1 MMRARL
7 TSEQVAAIAVSIV
20 CIVTVAAVLTLT
32 WDDSPDGTR
41 SLSVETSGHGT
52 VSYEDSY
59 PFGTVADVWITPDDG
74 YVIYGITVDGEPVG
88 LTNNLNVFMD
98 RDRDIFI
105 DFREASSD
113 DVEVEVDV
121 SITEVMGIIVTGGIG
136 DVSKTYE
143 WGTLTPGGTISVVPG
158 TSVTFTLTLAD
169 GYRFVDMRINGNEVP
184 PSETF
189 VVGDITA
196 DMSIELWLMK
206 TDVDPGMYVIHAEHN
221 GHGSVTPSDC
231 EVAAGGSVTLTV
243 SPNDG
248 YMVSSVLVNYSEV
261 ELSDGKLVLS
271 DIDGN
276 KVVSVTF
283 EEIEY
288 TETVTVSVGDNG
300 TVSPSGSVV
309 VERGEDLELTIT
321 PDDGYRIASVILD
334 GTDVTSEVKDSV
346 FILSNVVSGHSVS
359 VVFERIVYTVEI
371 SYGVGGSVSPSGDVP
386 VAYGDDL
393 SITISPDAGYALFS
407 VTLDG
412 DEVTSEVK
420 DSVYV
425 LSDVTSN
432 HAVRVYFEKFVYTV
446 SISSGMNGTVSPS
459 GDVPVAYG
467 DDLTISIVPDE
478 GYRIS
483 KVTMDG
489 EDVTSSVTGQELV
502 LREVKSNHDV
512 TVAFEKITYTVAV
525 SSGGHGSVDP
535 DGDVLVE
542 CGDSLTV
549 KIAPDT
555 GYVLKSVILDGIDV
569 TSSVSGL
576 VFVLND
582 VVSDHSVRVE
592 FEVITYTVTV
602 TAGENGSADP
612 TTSVVEYGK
621 SLKIVFIPEPGY
633 RTSYLTINGG
643 DRIVPD
649 DRTNY
654 VIDDIIEDKA
664 VEVFFERDDSAYA
677 SVSVA
682 IVGHGTVNGNSDSFK
697 DEVLKESSYT
707 ITSVP
712 SEGYRLSKVLVDN
725 VEVPTS
731 EGVYFLNDIARDT
744 AVEVVFEILMF
755 TVTVDVGEHG
765 SCDQQTQAVE
775 YGSDLTFTF
784 TPDSRYAVHSVT
796 VDGVPVEIVDGT
808 YVLRDIRADH
818 VVAVTFW
825 KAEFDIEISAGKNGS
840 ASPSGVQSVDRG
852 GSLTVSFVPDDK
864 YAVCSVKVDGEE
876 VEITGNAY
884 TFSSVSADHILVV
897 TFRQVEFDIG
907 ISAGEN
913 GSASPS
919 GIQRVQENES
929 LTVVF
934 TPSEG
939 YTYDFVL
946 VDGEE
951 GTLTNGTYV
960 FSNVLADHEIS
971 VTFKRIVITVS
982 IDPTEGGSVEAS
994 SEAPYYYG
1002 DPLTL
1007 TFTPDVW
1014 YGLKSVTVNGVD
1026 VTAQLTDSKYVFSAL
1041 TEDQTVS
1048 AVFEKYTVVDRIEVE
1063 GPSKTVYAS
1072 SENTLDTSG
1081 LTVTAYYTDGSSRVV
1096 TDYEL
1101 SPTDLTGKSGVVTV
1115 TVRYSESYSN
1125 TDKTVEASFSVKK
1138 ASGEFT
1144 AYVTEYNGAAV
1155 NERLSQYVFDLKGL
1169 EPGGDAITFK
1179 VKVSDET
1186 GLSGVDF
1193 NACVW
1198 VQNLQD
1204 SSKNCALSKNII
1216 LTAESGGNRLFS
1228 GDLYGIADGSGQQTD
1243 VGSVPASGMEITF
1256 TLRMSSSA
1264 GSDTMNQSLS
1274 FNLGVYAYD
1283 VEGQ

>member
-346 FILSNVVSGHSVS
+346 FILSNVVSGHSV
-359 VVFERIVYTVEI
+359 
-371 SYGVGGSVSPSGDVP
+371 
-386 VAYGDDL
+386 
-393 SITISPDAGYALFS
+393 
-407 VTLDG
+407 
-412 DEVTSEVK
+412 
-420 DSVYV
+420 
-425 LSDVTSN
+425 
-432 HAVRVYFEKFVYTV
+432 
-446 SISSGMNGTVSPS
+446 
-459 GDVPVAYG
+459 
-467 DDLTISIVPDE
+467 
-478 GYRIS
+478 
-483 KVTMDG
+483 
-489 EDVTSSVTGQELV
+489 
-502 LREVKSNHDV
+502 
-512 TVAFEKITYTVAV
+512 
-525 SSGGHGSVDP
+525 
-535 DGDVLVE
+535 
-542 CGDSLTV
+542 
-549 KIAPDT
+549 
-555 GYVLKSVILDGIDV
+555 
-569 TSSVSGL
+569 
-576 VFVLND
+576 
-582 VVSDHSVRVE
+582 RVE

-682 IVGHGTVNGNSDSFK
+682 IVGHGTVNDNSDSFK
-697 DEVLKESSYT
+697 DEVLKGNSYT

-731 EGVYFLNDIARDT
+731 GGVYVLNNIARDT

-755 TVTVDVGEHG
+755 TVTVNVGEHG

-825 KAEFDIEISAGKNGS
+825 KVEFDIE
-840 ASPSGVQSVDRG
+840 
-852 GSLTVSFVPDDK
+852 
-864 YAVCSVKVDGEE
+864 
-876 VEITGNAY
+876 
-884 TFSSVSADHILVV
+884 
-897 TFRQVEFDIG
+897 

-1216 LTAESGGNRLFS
+1216 LTAESGGTRLFS
-1228 GDLYGIADGSGQQTD
+1228 GDLYGIADGSGLQTD
-1243 VGSVPASGMEITF
+1243 VGSVPAGGMEITF

>member
-288 TETVTVSVGDNG
+288 TEAVTVSVGDNG

-359 VVFERIVYTVEI
+359 VSFERIVYAVEI

-432 HAVRVYFEKFVYTV
+432 HTVRVHFEKFVYTV

-459 GDVPVAYG
+459 GDTPVAYG

-542 CGDSLTV
+542 YGDSLTV

-682 IVGHGTVNGNSDSFK
+682 IVGHGTVNDNSDSFK
-697 DEVLKESSYT
+697 DEVLKGNSYT

-731 EGVYFLNDIARDT
+731 GGVYVLKDIARDT

-755 TVTVDVGEHG
+755 TVTVNVGEHG

-825 KAEFDIEISAGKNGS
+825 KVEFDIEISAG
-840 ASPSGVQSVDRG
+840 
-852 GSLTVSFVPDDK
+852 
-864 YAVCSVKVDGEE
+864 
-876 VEITGNAY
+876 
-884 TFSSVSADHILVV
+884 
-897 TFRQVEFDIG
+897 
-907 ISAGEN
+907 EN
-913 GSASPS
+913 GSANPS

-1041 TEDQTVS
+1041 TEDQAVS

-1063 GPSKTVYAS
+1063 GPSKIVYAS

-1101 SPTDLTGKSGVVTV
+1101 SPTDLTGKSGIVTV

-1228 GDLYGIADGSGQQTD
+1228 GDLYGIADGSGLQTD
-1243 VGSVPASGMEITF
+1243 VGSVPAGGMEITF

>member
-309 VERGEDLELTIT
+309 VERGEDLELTII

-359 VVFERIVYTVEI
+359 VSFERIVYAVEI

-432 HAVRVYFEKFVYTV
+432 HTVRVYFEKFVYTV

-525 SSGGHGSVDP
+525 SSGGYGSVDP

-542 CGDSLTV
+542 YGDSLTV

-682 IVGHGTVNGNSDSFK
+682 IVGHGTVNDNSDSFK
-697 DEVLKESSYT
+697 DEVLKGNSYT

-731 EGVYFLNDIARDT
+731 GGVYVLNNIARDT

-755 TVTVDVGEHG
+755 TVTVNVGEHG

-825 KAEFDIEISAGKNGS
+825 KVEFDIE
-840 ASPSGVQSVDRG
+840 
-852 GSLTVSFVPDDK
+852 
-864 YAVCSVKVDGEE
+864 
-876 VEITGNAY
+876 
-884 TFSSVSADHILVV
+884 
-897 TFRQVEFDIG
+897 

-939 YTYDFVL
+939 YTYDSVL

-1041 TEDQTVS
+1041 TEDQAVS

-1063 GPSKTVYAS
+1063 GPSKIVYAS

-1228 GDLYGIADGSGQQTD
+1228 EDLYGIADGSGLQTD
-1243 VGSVPASGMEITF
+1243 VGSVPAGGMEITF

>member
-7 TSEQVAAIAVSIV
+7 TSEQVAAIAVSII

-41 SLSVETSGHGT
+41 SLNVETSGHGT

-59 PFGTVADVWITPDDG
+59 PFGTVADVWITPDGG

-143 WGTLTPGGTISVVPG
+143 WGTLTPGGTISAVPG
-158 TSVTFTLTLAD
+158 TSITFTLTLAD

-196 DMSIELWLMK
+196 DMNIELWLMK
-206 TDVDPGMYVIHAEHN
+206 TDMDSEMYVIHAEHN

-346 FILSNVVSGHSVS
+346 FILSNVVSGHSV
-359 VVFERIVYTVEI
+359 
-371 SYGVGGSVSPSGDVP
+371 
-386 VAYGDDL
+386 
-393 SITISPDAGYALFS
+393 
-407 VTLDG
+407 
-412 DEVTSEVK
+412 
-420 DSVYV
+420 
-425 LSDVTSN
+425 
-432 HAVRVYFEKFVYTV
+432 
-446 SISSGMNGTVSPS
+446 
-459 GDVPVAYG
+459 
-467 DDLTISIVPDE
+467 
-478 GYRIS
+478 
-483 KVTMDG
+483 
-489 EDVTSSVTGQELV
+489 
-502 LREVKSNHDV
+502 
-512 TVAFEKITYTVAV
+512 
-525 SSGGHGSVDP
+525 
-535 DGDVLVE
+535 
-542 CGDSLTV
+542 
-549 KIAPDT
+549 
-555 GYVLKSVILDGIDV
+555 
-569 TSSVSGL
+569 
-576 VFVLND
+576 
-582 VVSDHSVRVE
+582 RVE

-682 IVGHGTVNGNSDSFK
+682 IVGHGTVNDNSDSFK
-697 DEVLKESSYT
+697 DEVLKGNSYT

-731 EGVYFLNDIARDT
+731 GGVYVLNNIARDT

-755 TVTVDVGEHG
+755 TVTVNVGEHG

-825 KAEFDIEISAGKNGS
+825 KAEFDIEISAG
-840 ASPSGVQSVDRG
+840 
-852 GSLTVSFVPDDK
+852 
-864 YAVCSVKVDGEE
+864 
-876 VEITGNAY
+876 
-884 TFSSVSADHILVV
+884 
-897 TFRQVEFDIG
+897 
-907 ISAGEN
+907 EN

-939 YTYDFVL
+939 YTYDSVL

-982 IDPTEGGSVEAS
+982 IDPIEGGSVEAS

-1041 TEDQTVS
+1041 TEDQAVS

-1101 SPTDLTGKSGVVTV
+1101 SPTDLTGKSGIVTV

-1216 LTAESGGNRLFS
+1216 LTAESGGTRLFS
-1228 GDLYGIADGSGQQTD
+1228 GDLYGIADGSGLQTD
-1243 VGSVPASGMEITF
+1243 VGSVPAGGMEITF

>member
-346 FILSNVVSGHSVS
+346 FILSNVVSGHSV
-359 VVFERIVYTVEI
+359 
-371 SYGVGGSVSPSGDVP
+371 
-386 VAYGDDL
+386 
-393 SITISPDAGYALFS
+393 
-407 VTLDG
+407 
-412 DEVTSEVK
+412 
-420 DSVYV
+420 
-425 LSDVTSN
+425 
-432 HAVRVYFEKFVYTV
+432 
-446 SISSGMNGTVSPS
+446 
-459 GDVPVAYG
+459 
-467 DDLTISIVPDE
+467 
-478 GYRIS
+478 
-483 KVTMDG
+483 
-489 EDVTSSVTGQELV
+489 
-502 LREVKSNHDV
+502 
-512 TVAFEKITYTVAV
+512 
-525 SSGGHGSVDP
+525 
-535 DGDVLVE
+535 
-542 CGDSLTV
+542 
-549 KIAPDT
+549 
-555 GYVLKSVILDGIDV
+555 
-569 TSSVSGL
+569 
-576 VFVLND
+576 
-582 VVSDHSVRVE
+582 RVE

-682 IVGHGTVNGNSDSFK
+682 IVGHGTVNDNSDSFK
-697 DEVLKESSYT
+697 DEVLKGNSYT

-731 EGVYFLNDIARDT
+731 GGVYVLNNIARDT

-755 TVTVDVGEHG
+755 TVTVNVGEHG

-825 KAEFDIEISAGKNGS
+825 KVEFDIE
-840 ASPSGVQSVDRG
+840 
-852 GSLTVSFVPDDK
+852 
-864 YAVCSVKVDGEE
+864 
-876 VEITGNAY
+876 
-884 TFSSVSADHILVV
+884 
-897 TFRQVEFDIG
+897 

-939 YTYDFVL
+939 YTYDSVL

-1041 TEDQTVS
+1041 TEDQAVS

-1101 SPTDLTGKSGVVTV
+1101 SPTDLTGKSGIVTV

-1228 GDLYGIADGSGQQTD
+1228 EDLYGIADGSGLQTD
-1243 VGSVPASGMEITF
+1243 VGSVPAGGMEITF

>member
-189 VVGDITA
+189 VVEDITA
-196 DMSIELWLMK
+196 DMNIELWLMK

-300 TVSPSGSVV
+300 TVSPSG
-309 VERGEDLELTIT
+309 
-321 PDDGYRIASVILD
+321 
-334 GTDVTSEVKDSV
+334 
-346 FILSNVVSGHSVS
+346 
-359 VVFERIVYTVEI
+359 
-371 SYGVGGSVSPSGDVP
+371 
-386 VAYGDDL
+386 
-393 SITISPDAGYALFS
+393 
-407 VTLDG
+407 
-412 DEVTSEVK
+412 
-420 DSVYV
+420 
-425 LSDVTSN
+425 
-432 HAVRVYFEKFVYTV
+432 
-446 SISSGMNGTVSPS
+446 
-459 GDVPVAYG
+459 DVPVAYG

-483 KVTMDG
+483 KVTLDG

-542 CGDSLTV
+542 YGDSLTV

-592 FEVITYTVTV
+592 FEAITYTVTV
-602 TAGENGSADP
+602 TAGENGSANP

-697 DEVLKESSYT
+697 DEVLKGSPYT

-731 EGVYFLNDIARDT
+731 GGVYVLNNIARDT

-825 KAEFDIEISAGKNGS
+825 KAEFDIEIFAGENGS

-852 GSLTVSFVPDDK
+852 GSLTVSFAPDDK
-864 YAVCSVKVDGEE
+864 YAVYSVKVDGEE

-939 YTYDFVL
+939 YTYDSVL

-971 VTFKRIVITVS
+971 VTFKRIVITIS

-1101 SPTDLTGKSGVVTV
+1101 SPTDLTGKSGIVTV

-1228 GDLYGIADGSGQQTD
+1228 EDLYGIADGSGLQTD
-1243 VGSVPASGMEITF
+1243 VGSVPAGGMEITF

>member
-32 WDDSPDGTR
+32 WDDSPDGTS

-300 TVSPSGSVV
+300 TVSPSG
-309 VERGEDLELTIT
+309 
-321 PDDGYRIASVILD
+321 
-334 GTDVTSEVKDSV
+334 
-346 FILSNVVSGHSVS
+346 
-359 VVFERIVYTVEI
+359 
-371 SYGVGGSVSPSGDVP
+371 
-386 VAYGDDL
+386 
-393 SITISPDAGYALFS
+393 
-407 VTLDG
+407 
-412 DEVTSEVK
+412 
-420 DSVYV
+420 
-425 LSDVTSN
+425 
-432 HAVRVYFEKFVYTV
+432 
-446 SISSGMNGTVSPS
+446 
-459 GDVPVAYG
+459 DVPVAYG

-542 CGDSLTV
+542 YGDSLTV

-731 EGVYFLNDIARDT
+731 GGVYVLNNIARDT

-755 TVTVDVGEHG
+755 TVTVNVGEHG
-765 SCDQQTQAVE
+765 SCDQQTQVVE

-852 GSLTVSFVPDDK
+852 GSLTVSFAPDDK
-864 YAVCSVKVDGEE
+864 YAVYSVKVDGEE

-1041 TEDQTVS
+1041 TEDQAVS

-1101 SPTDLTGKSGVVTV
+1101 SPTDLTGKSGIVTV

-1228 GDLYGIADGSGQQTD
+1228 EDLYGIADGSGLQTD
-1243 VGSVPASGMEITF
+1243 VGSVPAGGMEIIF

>member
-359 VVFERIVYTVEI
+359 VSFERIVYAVEI
-371 SYGVGGSVSPSGDVP
+371 SYGVGGS
-386 VAYGDDL
+386 
-393 SITISPDAGYALFS
+393 
-407 VTLDG
+407 
-412 DEVTSEVK
+412 
-420 DSVYV
+420 
-425 LSDVTSN
+425 
-432 HAVRVYFEKFVYTV
+432 
-446 SISSGMNGTVSPS
+446 VSPS

-542 CGDSLTV
+542 YGDSLTV

-731 EGVYFLNDIARDT
+731 EGVYVLKDIARDT

-755 TVTVDVGEHG
+755 TVTVNVGEHG
-765 SCDQQTQAVE
+765 SCDQQTQVVE

-825 KAEFDIEISAGKNGS
+825 KVEFDIEVSAGENGS

-852 GSLTVSFVPDDK
+852 GSLTVSFAPDDK
-864 YAVCSVKVDGEE
+864 YAVYSVKVDGEE

-1101 SPTDLTGKSGVVTV
+1101 SPTDLTGKSGIVTV

>member
-158 TSVTFTLTLAD
+158 TSVTCTLTLAD

-346 FILSNVVSGHSVS
+346 FILSNVVSGHSV
-359 VVFERIVYTVEI
+359 
-371 SYGVGGSVSPSGDVP
+371 
-386 VAYGDDL
+386 
-393 SITISPDAGYALFS
+393 
-407 VTLDG
+407 
-412 DEVTSEVK
+412 
-420 DSVYV
+420 
-425 LSDVTSN
+425 
-432 HAVRVYFEKFVYTV
+432 
-446 SISSGMNGTVSPS
+446 
-459 GDVPVAYG
+459 
-467 DDLTISIVPDE
+467 
-478 GYRIS
+478 
-483 KVTMDG
+483 
-489 EDVTSSVTGQELV
+489 
-502 LREVKSNHDV
+502 
-512 TVAFEKITYTVAV
+512 
-525 SSGGHGSVDP
+525 
-535 DGDVLVE
+535 
-542 CGDSLTV
+542 
-549 KIAPDT
+549 
-555 GYVLKSVILDGIDV
+555 
-569 TSSVSGL
+569 
-576 VFVLND
+576 
-582 VVSDHSVRVE
+582 RVE

-682 IVGHGTVNGNSDSFK
+682 IVGHGTVNDNSDSFK
-697 DEVLKESSYT
+697 DEVLKGNSYT

-731 EGVYFLNDIARDT
+731 GGVYILNNIARDT

-755 TVTVDVGEHG
+755 TVTVNVGEHG

-825 KAEFDIEISAGKNGS
+825 KVEFDIE
-840 ASPSGVQSVDRG
+840 
-852 GSLTVSFVPDDK
+852 
-864 YAVCSVKVDGEE
+864 
-876 VEITGNAY
+876 
-884 TFSSVSADHILVV
+884 
-897 TFRQVEFDIG
+897 

-1101 SPTDLTGKSGVVTV
+1101 SPTDLTGKSGIVTV

-1216 LTAESGGNRLFS
+1216 LTAESGGTRLFS
-1228 GDLYGIADGSGQQTD
+1228 GDLYGIADGSGLQTD
-1243 VGSVPASGMEITF
+1243 VGSVPAGGMEITF

>member
-346 FILSNVVSGHSVS
+346 FILSNVVSGHSV
-359 VVFERIVYTVEI
+359 
-371 SYGVGGSVSPSGDVP
+371 
-386 VAYGDDL
+386 
-393 SITISPDAGYALFS
+393 
-407 VTLDG
+407 
-412 DEVTSEVK
+412 
-420 DSVYV
+420 
-425 LSDVTSN
+425 
-432 HAVRVYFEKFVYTV
+432 
-446 SISSGMNGTVSPS
+446 
-459 GDVPVAYG
+459 
-467 DDLTISIVPDE
+467 
-478 GYRIS
+478 
-483 KVTMDG
+483 
-489 EDVTSSVTGQELV
+489 
-502 LREVKSNHDV
+502 
-512 TVAFEKITYTVAV
+512 
-525 SSGGHGSVDP
+525 
-535 DGDVLVE
+535 
-542 CGDSLTV
+542 
-549 KIAPDT
+549 
-555 GYVLKSVILDGIDV
+555 
-569 TSSVSGL
+569 
-576 VFVLND
+576 
-582 VVSDHSVRVE
+582 RVE

-682 IVGHGTVNGNSDSFK
+682 IVGHGTVNDNSDSFK
-697 DEVLKESSYT
+697 DEVLKGNSYT

-731 EGVYFLNDIARDT
+731 GGVYVLNDIARDT

-755 TVTVDVGEHG
+755 TVTVNVGEHG

-825 KAEFDIEISAGKNGS
+825 KVEFDIE
-840 ASPSGVQSVDRG
+840 
-852 GSLTVSFVPDDK
+852 
-864 YAVCSVKVDGEE
+864 
-876 VEITGNAY
+876 
-884 TFSSVSADHILVV
+884 
-897 TFRQVEFDIG
+897 

-1026 VTAQLTDSKYVFSAL
+1026 VTAQLTDPKYVFSVL

-1216 LTAESGGNRLFS
+1216 LTAESGGTRLFS
-1228 GDLYGIADGSGQQTD
+1228 EDLYGIADGSGLQTD
-1243 VGSVPASGMEITF
+1243 VGSVPAGGMEITF

>member
-158 TSVTFTLTLAD
+158 TSVTCTLTLAD

-346 FILSNVVSGHSVS
+346 FILSNVVSGHSV
-359 VVFERIVYTVEI
+359 
-371 SYGVGGSVSPSGDVP
+371 
-386 VAYGDDL
+386 
-393 SITISPDAGYALFS
+393 
-407 VTLDG
+407 
-412 DEVTSEVK
+412 
-420 DSVYV
+420 
-425 LSDVTSN
+425 
-432 HAVRVYFEKFVYTV
+432 
-446 SISSGMNGTVSPS
+446 
-459 GDVPVAYG
+459 
-467 DDLTISIVPDE
+467 
-478 GYRIS
+478 
-483 KVTMDG
+483 
-489 EDVTSSVTGQELV
+489 
-502 LREVKSNHDV
+502 
-512 TVAFEKITYTVAV
+512 
-525 SSGGHGSVDP
+525 
-535 DGDVLVE
+535 
-542 CGDSLTV
+542 
-549 KIAPDT
+549 
-555 GYVLKSVILDGIDV
+555 
-569 TSSVSGL
+569 
-576 VFVLND
+576 
-582 VVSDHSVRVE
+582 RVE

-682 IVGHGTVNGNSDSFK
+682 IVGHGTVNDNSDSFK
-697 DEVLKESSYT
+697 DEVLKGNSYT

-731 EGVYFLNDIARDT
+731 GGVYVLNNIARDT

-755 TVTVDVGEHG
+755 TVTVNVGEHG

-825 KAEFDIEISAGKNGS
+825 KVEFDIE
-840 ASPSGVQSVDRG
+840 
-852 GSLTVSFVPDDK
+852 
-864 YAVCSVKVDGEE
+864 
-876 VEITGNAY
+876 
-884 TFSSVSADHILVV
+884 
-897 TFRQVEFDIG
+897 

-1101 SPTDLTGKSGVVTV
+1101 SPTDLTGKSGIVTV

-1228 GDLYGIADGSGQQTD
+1228 GDLYGIADGSGLQTD
-1243 VGSVPASGMEITF
+1243 VGSVPAGGMEITF

>member
-300 TVSPSGSVV
+300 TVSPSG
-309 VERGEDLELTIT
+309 DT
-321 PDDGYRIASVILD
+321 
-334 GTDVTSEVKDSV
+334 
-346 FILSNVVSGHSVS
+346 
-359 VVFERIVYTVEI
+359 
-371 SYGVGGSVSPSGDVP
+371 
-386 VAYGDDL
+386 
-393 SITISPDAGYALFS
+393 
-407 VTLDG
+407 
-412 DEVTSEVK
+412 
-420 DSVYV
+420 
-425 LSDVTSN
+425 
-432 HAVRVYFEKFVYTV
+432 
-446 SISSGMNGTVSPS
+446 
-459 GDVPVAYG
+459 PVAYG

-542 CGDSLTV
+542 YGDSLTV

-602 TAGENGSADP
+602 IAGENGSANP

-664 VEVFFERDDSAYA
+664 VEVFFERDDSSYA

-697 DEVLKESSYT
+697 DEVLKGSPYT

-731 EGVYFLNDIARDT
+731 EGVYVLNDIARDT

-825 KAEFDIEISAGKNGS
+825 KVEFDIE
-840 ASPSGVQSVDRG
+840 
-852 GSLTVSFVPDDK
+852 
-864 YAVCSVKVDGEE
+864 
-876 VEITGNAY
+876 
-884 TFSSVSADHILVV
+884 
-897 TFRQVEFDIG
+897 

-982 IDPTEGGSVEAS
+982 IDPTEGGSVETS

-1125 TDKTVEASFSVKK
+1125 TDKTVEASFFVKK

-1216 LTAESGGNRLFS
+1216 LTAESGGTRLFS
-1228 GDLYGIADGSGQQTD
+1228 EDLYGIADGSGLQTD
-1243 VGSVPASGMEITF
+1243 VGSVPAGGMEITF

>member
-346 FILSNVVSGHSVS
+346 FILSNVVSGHSV
-359 VVFERIVYTVEI
+359 
-371 SYGVGGSVSPSGDVP
+371 
-386 VAYGDDL
+386 
-393 SITISPDAGYALFS
+393 
-407 VTLDG
+407 
-412 DEVTSEVK
+412 
-420 DSVYV
+420 
-425 LSDVTSN
+425 
-432 HAVRVYFEKFVYTV
+432 
-446 SISSGMNGTVSPS
+446 
-459 GDVPVAYG
+459 
-467 DDLTISIVPDE
+467 
-478 GYRIS
+478 
-483 KVTMDG
+483 
-489 EDVTSSVTGQELV
+489 
-502 LREVKSNHDV
+502 
-512 TVAFEKITYTVAV
+512 
-525 SSGGHGSVDP
+525 
-535 DGDVLVE
+535 
-542 CGDSLTV
+542 
-549 KIAPDT
+549 
-555 GYVLKSVILDGIDV
+555 
-569 TSSVSGL
+569 
-576 VFVLND
+576 
-582 VVSDHSVRVE
+582 RVE

-682 IVGHGTVNGNSDSFK
+682 IVGHGTVNDNSDSFK
-697 DEVLKESSYT
+697 DEVLKGNSYT

-731 EGVYFLNDIARDT
+731 GGVYVLNNIARDT

-755 TVTVDVGEHG
+755 TVTVNVGEHG
-765 SCDQQTQAVE
+765 SCDQQTQVVE

-825 KAEFDIEISAGKNGS
+825 KVEFDIE
-840 ASPSGVQSVDRG
+840 
-852 GSLTVSFVPDDK
+852 
-864 YAVCSVKVDGEE
+864 
-876 VEITGNAY
+876 
-884 TFSSVSADHILVV
+884 
-897 TFRQVEFDIG
+897 

-1204 SSKNCALSKNII
+1204 SSKTCALSKNII
-1216 LTAESGGNRLFS
+1216 LTAESGGTRLFS
-1228 GDLYGIADGSGQQTD
+1228 GDLYGIADGSGLQTD
-1243 VGSVPASGMEITF
+1243 VGSVPAGGMEITF

>member
-300 TVSPSGSVV
+300 TVSPSG
-309 VERGEDLELTIT
+309 
-321 PDDGYRIASVILD
+321 
-334 GTDVTSEVKDSV
+334 
-346 FILSNVVSGHSVS
+346 
-359 VVFERIVYTVEI
+359 
-371 SYGVGGSVSPSGDVP
+371 
-386 VAYGDDL
+386 
-393 SITISPDAGYALFS
+393 
-407 VTLDG
+407 
-412 DEVTSEVK
+412 
-420 DSVYV
+420 
-425 LSDVTSN
+425 
-432 HAVRVYFEKFVYTV
+432 
-446 SISSGMNGTVSPS
+446 
-459 GDVPVAYG
+459 DVPVAYG

-502 LREVKSNHDV
+502 LREVKSNHDI

-535 DGDVLVE
+535 DGDVLME
-542 CGDSLTV
+542 YGDSLTV

-731 EGVYFLNDIARDT
+731 EGVYVLKNIARDT

-755 TVTVDVGEHG
+755 TVTVDVGKHG

-825 KAEFDIEISAGKNGS
+825 KVEFDIE
-840 ASPSGVQSVDRG
+840 
-852 GSLTVSFVPDDK
+852 
-864 YAVCSVKVDGEE
+864 
-876 VEITGNAY
+876 
-884 TFSSVSADHILVV
+884 
-897 TFRQVEFDIG
+897 

-939 YTYDFVL
+939 YTYDSVL

-1041 TEDQTVS
+1041 TEDQAVS

-1063 GPSKTVYAS
+1063 GPSKIVYAS

-1101 SPTDLTGKSGVVTV
+1101 SPTDLTGKSGIVTV

-1228 GDLYGIADGSGQQTD
+1228 GDLYGIADGSGLQTD
-1243 VGSVPASGMEITF
+1243 VGSVPAGGMEITF

>member
-59 PFGTVADVWITPDDG
+59 PFGTGADVWITPDDG

-189 VVGDITA
+189 VVRDITA

-300 TVSPSGSVV
+300 TVSPSG
-309 VERGEDLELTIT
+309 
-321 PDDGYRIASVILD
+321 
-334 GTDVTSEVKDSV
+334 
-346 FILSNVVSGHSVS
+346 
-359 VVFERIVYTVEI
+359 
-371 SYGVGGSVSPSGDVP
+371 
-386 VAYGDDL
+386 
-393 SITISPDAGYALFS
+393 
-407 VTLDG
+407 
-412 DEVTSEVK
+412 
-420 DSVYV
+420 
-425 LSDVTSN
+425 
-432 HAVRVYFEKFVYTV
+432 
-446 SISSGMNGTVSPS
+446 
-459 GDVPVAYG
+459 DVPVAYG

-512 TVAFEKITYTVAV
+512 TVAFEKITCTVAV

-542 CGDSLTV
+542 YGDSLTV

-654 VIDDIIEDKA
+654 VIDDIIEDKV

-697 DEVLKESSYT
+697 DEVRKGNSYT

-731 EGVYFLNDIARDT
+731 GGVYVLNNIARDT

-755 TVTVDVGEHG
+755 TVTVNVGEHG

-825 KAEFDIEISAGKNGS
+825 KVEFDIE
-840 ASPSGVQSVDRG
+840 
-852 GSLTVSFVPDDK
+852 
-864 YAVCSVKVDGEE
+864 
-876 VEITGNAY
+876 
-884 TFSSVSADHILVV
+884 
-897 TFRQVEFDIG
+897 

-1041 TEDQTVS
+1041 TEDQAVS

-1101 SPTDLTGKSGVVTV
+1101 SPTDLTGKSGIVTV

-1216 LTAESGGNRLFS
+1216 LTAESGGTRLFS
-1228 GDLYGIADGSGQQTD
+1228 GDLYGIADGSGLQTD
-1243 VGSVPASGMEITF
+1243 VGSVPAGGMEITF

>member
-158 TSVTFTLTLAD
+158 TSITFTLTLAD

-321 PDDGYRIASVILD
+321 PDDGYCIASVILD

-346 FILSNVVSGHSVS
+346 FILSNVVSG
-359 VVFERIVYTVEI
+359 
-371 SYGVGGSVSPSGDVP
+371 
-386 VAYGDDL
+386 
-393 SITISPDAGYALFS
+393 
-407 VTLDG
+407 
-412 DEVTSEVK
+412 
-420 DSVYV
+420 
-425 LSDVTSN
+425 
-432 HAVRVYFEKFVYTV
+432 
-446 SISSGMNGTVSPS
+446 
-459 GDVPVAYG
+459 
-467 DDLTISIVPDE
+467 
-478 GYRIS
+478 
-483 KVTMDG
+483 
-489 EDVTSSVTGQELV
+489 
-502 LREVKSNHDV
+502 
-512 TVAFEKITYTVAV
+512 
-525 SSGGHGSVDP
+525 
-535 DGDVLVE
+535 
-542 CGDSLTV
+542 
-549 KIAPDT
+549 
-555 GYVLKSVILDGIDV
+555 
-569 TSSVSGL
+569 
-576 VFVLND
+576 
-582 VVSDHSVRVE
+582 HSVRVE

-682 IVGHGTVNGNSDSFK
+682 IVGHGTVNDNSDSFK
-697 DEVLKESSYT
+697 DEVLKGNSYT

-731 EGVYFLNDIARDT
+731 GGVYVLNNIARDT

-755 TVTVDVGEHG
+755 TVTVNVGEHG

-825 KAEFDIEISAGKNGS
+825 KVEFDIE
-840 ASPSGVQSVDRG
+840 
-852 GSLTVSFVPDDK
+852 
-864 YAVCSVKVDGEE
+864 
-876 VEITGNAY
+876 
-884 TFSSVSADHILVV
+884 
-897 TFRQVEFDIG
+897 

-939 YTYDFVL
+939 YTYDSVL

-1041 TEDQTVS
+1041 TEDQAVS

-1101 SPTDLTGKSGVVTV
+1101 SPTDLTGKSGIVTV

-1216 LTAESGGNRLFS
+1216 LTAESGGTRLFS
-1228 GDLYGIADGSGQQTD
+1228 GDLYGIADGSGLQTD
-1243 VGSVPASGMEITF
+1243 VGSVPAGGMEITF
-1256 TLRMSSSA
+1256 TLRMSLSA

>member
-346 FILSNVVSGHSVS
+346 FILSNVVSGHSV
-359 VVFERIVYTVEI
+359 
-371 SYGVGGSVSPSGDVP
+371 
-386 VAYGDDL
+386 
-393 SITISPDAGYALFS
+393 
-407 VTLDG
+407 
-412 DEVTSEVK
+412 
-420 DSVYV
+420 
-425 LSDVTSN
+425 
-432 HAVRVYFEKFVYTV
+432 
-446 SISSGMNGTVSPS
+446 
-459 GDVPVAYG
+459 
-467 DDLTISIVPDE
+467 
-478 GYRIS
+478 
-483 KVTMDG
+483 
-489 EDVTSSVTGQELV
+489 
-502 LREVKSNHDV
+502 
-512 TVAFEKITYTVAV
+512 
-525 SSGGHGSVDP
+525 
-535 DGDVLVE
+535 
-542 CGDSLTV
+542 
-549 KIAPDT
+549 
-555 GYVLKSVILDGIDV
+555 
-569 TSSVSGL
+569 
-576 VFVLND
+576 
-582 VVSDHSVRVE
+582 RVE

-602 TAGENGSADP
+602 TTGENGSADP

-682 IVGHGTVNGNSDSFK
+682 IVGHGTVNDNSDSFK
-697 DEVLKESSYT
+697 DEVLKGNSYT

-731 EGVYFLNDIARDT
+731 GGVYVLNNIARDT

-755 TVTVDVGEHG
+755 TVTVNVGEHG

-825 KAEFDIEISAGKNGS
+825 KAEFDIEI
-840 ASPSGVQSVDRG
+840 
-852 GSLTVSFVPDDK
+852 F
-864 YAVCSVKVDGEE
+864 
-876 VEITGNAY
+876 
-884 TFSSVSADHILVV
+884 
-897 TFRQVEFDIG
+897 
-907 ISAGEN
+907 AGEN

-939 YTYDFVL
+939 YTYDSVL

-1026 VTAQLTDSKYVFSAL
+1026 VTAQLTDSKYVFSVL

-1048 AVFEKYTVVDRIEVE
+1048 AVFEKYIVVDRIEVE

-1101 SPTDLTGKSGVVTV
+1101 SPTDLTGKSGSVTV

-1228 GDLYGIADGSGQQTD
+1228 EDLYGIADGSGLQTD

>member
-158 TSVTFTLTLAD
+158 TSITFTLTLAD

-189 VVGDITA
+189 VVGDVTA
-196 DMSIELWLMK
+196 DMNIELLLMK

-346 FILSNVVSGHSVS
+346 FILSNVVSGHSV
-359 VVFERIVYTVEI
+359 
-371 SYGVGGSVSPSGDVP
+371 
-386 VAYGDDL
+386 
-393 SITISPDAGYALFS
+393 
-407 VTLDG
+407 
-412 DEVTSEVK
+412 
-420 DSVYV
+420 
-425 LSDVTSN
+425 
-432 HAVRVYFEKFVYTV
+432 
-446 SISSGMNGTVSPS
+446 
-459 GDVPVAYG
+459 
-467 DDLTISIVPDE
+467 
-478 GYRIS
+478 
-483 KVTMDG
+483 
-489 EDVTSSVTGQELV
+489 
-502 LREVKSNHDV
+502 
-512 TVAFEKITYTVAV
+512 
-525 SSGGHGSVDP
+525 
-535 DGDVLVE
+535 
-542 CGDSLTV
+542 
-549 KIAPDT
+549 
-555 GYVLKSVILDGIDV
+555 
-569 TSSVSGL
+569 
-576 VFVLND
+576 
-582 VVSDHSVRVE
+582 RVE

-682 IVGHGTVNGNSDSFK
+682 IVGHGTVNDNSDSFK
-697 DEVLKESSYT
+697 DEVLKGNSYT

-731 EGVYFLNDIARDT
+731 GGVYVLNNIARDT

-755 TVTVDVGEHG
+755 TVTVNVGEHG

-825 KAEFDIEISAGKNGS
+825 KVEFDIE
-840 ASPSGVQSVDRG
+840 
-852 GSLTVSFVPDDK
+852 
-864 YAVCSVKVDGEE
+864 
-876 VEITGNAY
+876 
-884 TFSSVSADHILVV
+884 
-897 TFRQVEFDIG
+897 

-1041 TEDQTVS
+1041 TEDQAVS

-1063 GPSKTVYAS
+1063 GPSKIVYAS

-1101 SPTDLTGKSGVVTV
+1101 SPTDLTGKSGIVTV

-1228 GDLYGIADGSGQQTD
+1228 EDLYGIADGSGLQTD

>member
-113 DVEVEVDV
+113 DVGVEVDV

-300 TVSPSGSVV
+300 TVSPSG
-309 VERGEDLELTIT
+309 
-321 PDDGYRIASVILD
+321 
-334 GTDVTSEVKDSV
+334 
-346 FILSNVVSGHSVS
+346 
-359 VVFERIVYTVEI
+359 
-371 SYGVGGSVSPSGDVP
+371 
-386 VAYGDDL
+386 
-393 SITISPDAGYALFS
+393 
-407 VTLDG
+407 
-412 DEVTSEVK
+412 
-420 DSVYV
+420 
-425 LSDVTSN
+425 
-432 HAVRVYFEKFVYTV
+432 
-446 SISSGMNGTVSPS
+446 
-459 GDVPVAYG
+459 DVPVAYG

-502 LREVKSNHDV
+502 LREVKSNHDI

-542 CGDSLTV
+542 YGDSLTV

-697 DEVLKESSYT
+697 DEVLKGNSYT

-731 EGVYFLNDIARDT
+731 GGVYVLKDIARDT

-755 TVTVDVGEHG
+755 TVTVNVGEHG

-825 KAEFDIEISAGKNGS
+825 KVEFDIEISAG
-840 ASPSGVQSVDRG
+840 
-852 GSLTVSFVPDDK
+852 
-864 YAVCSVKVDGEE
+864 
-876 VEITGNAY
+876 
-884 TFSSVSADHILVV
+884 
-897 TFRQVEFDIG
+897 
-907 ISAGEN
+907 EN
-913 GSASPS
+913 GSANPS

-1101 SPTDLTGKSGVVTV
+1101 SPTDLTGKSGIVTV

-1216 LTAESGGNRLFS
+1216 LTAESGGTRLFS
-1228 GDLYGIADGSGQQTD
+1228 GDLYGIADGSGLQTD
-1243 VGSVPASGMEITF
+1243 VGSVPAGGMEITF

>member
-346 FILSNVVSGHSVS
+346 FILSNVVSGHSV
-359 VVFERIVYTVEI
+359 
-371 SYGVGGSVSPSGDVP
+371 
-386 VAYGDDL
+386 
-393 SITISPDAGYALFS
+393 
-407 VTLDG
+407 
-412 DEVTSEVK
+412 
-420 DSVYV
+420 
-425 LSDVTSN
+425 
-432 HAVRVYFEKFVYTV
+432 
-446 SISSGMNGTVSPS
+446 
-459 GDVPVAYG
+459 
-467 DDLTISIVPDE
+467 
-478 GYRIS
+478 
-483 KVTMDG
+483 
-489 EDVTSSVTGQELV
+489 
-502 LREVKSNHDV
+502 
-512 TVAFEKITYTVAV
+512 
-525 SSGGHGSVDP
+525 
-535 DGDVLVE
+535 
-542 CGDSLTV
+542 
-549 KIAPDT
+549 
-555 GYVLKSVILDGIDV
+555 
-569 TSSVSGL
+569 
-576 VFVLND
+576 
-582 VVSDHSVRVE
+582 RVE

-682 IVGHGTVNGNSDSFK
+682 IVGHGTVNDNSDSFK
-697 DEVLKESSYT
+697 DEVLKGNSYT

-731 EGVYFLNDIARDT
+731 GGVYVLNNIARDT

-755 TVTVDVGEHG
+755 TVTVNVGEHG

-825 KAEFDIEISAGKNGS
+825 K
-840 ASPSGVQSVDRG
+840 
-852 GSLTVSFVPDDK
+852 
-864 YAVCSVKVDGEE
+864 
-876 VEITGNAY
+876 
-884 TFSSVSADHILVV
+884 
-897 TFRQVEFDIG
+897 VEFDIG

-1101 SPTDLTGKSGVVTV
+1101 SPTDLTGKSGIVTV

-1228 GDLYGIADGSGQQTD
+1228 EDLYGIADGSGLQTD
-1243 VGSVPASGMEITF
+1243 VGSVPAGGMEITF

>member
-189 VVGDITA
+189 VVGDVTA
-196 DMSIELWLMK
+196 DMNIELWLMK

-346 FILSNVVSGHSVS
+346 FILSNVVSGHSV
-359 VVFERIVYTVEI
+359 
-371 SYGVGGSVSPSGDVP
+371 
-386 VAYGDDL
+386 
-393 SITISPDAGYALFS
+393 
-407 VTLDG
+407 
-412 DEVTSEVK
+412 
-420 DSVYV
+420 
-425 LSDVTSN
+425 
-432 HAVRVYFEKFVYTV
+432 
-446 SISSGMNGTVSPS
+446 
-459 GDVPVAYG
+459 
-467 DDLTISIVPDE
+467 
-478 GYRIS
+478 
-483 KVTMDG
+483 
-489 EDVTSSVTGQELV
+489 
-502 LREVKSNHDV
+502 
-512 TVAFEKITYTVAV
+512 
-525 SSGGHGSVDP
+525 
-535 DGDVLVE
+535 
-542 CGDSLTV
+542 
-549 KIAPDT
+549 
-555 GYVLKSVILDGIDV
+555 
-569 TSSVSGL
+569 
-576 VFVLND
+576 
-582 VVSDHSVRVE
+582 RVE

-682 IVGHGTVNGNSDSFK
+682 IVGHGTVNDNSDSFK
-697 DEVLKESSYT
+697 DEVLKGNSYT

-731 EGVYFLNDIARDT
+731 EGVYVLKDIARDT

-755 TVTVDVGEHG
+755 TVTVNVGEHG
-765 SCDQQTQAVE
+765 SCDQQTQVVE

-825 KAEFDIEISAGKNGS
+825 KVEFDIE
-840 ASPSGVQSVDRG
+840 
-852 GSLTVSFVPDDK
+852 
-864 YAVCSVKVDGEE
+864 
-876 VEITGNAY
+876 
-884 TFSSVSADHILVV
+884 
-897 TFRQVEFDIG
+897 

-1041 TEDQTVS
+1041 TEDQAVS

-1063 GPSKTVYAS
+1063 GPSKIVYAS

-1101 SPTDLTGKSGVVTV
+1101 SPTDLTGKSGIVTV

-1216 LTAESGGNRLFS
+1216 LTAESGGTRLFS
-1228 GDLYGIADGSGQQTD
+1228 GDLYGIADGSGLQTD
-1243 VGSVPASGMEITF
+1243 VGSVPAGGMEITF

>member
-346 FILSNVVSGHSVS
+346 FILSNVVSGHSV
-359 VVFERIVYTVEI
+359 
-371 SYGVGGSVSPSGDVP
+371 
-386 VAYGDDL
+386 
-393 SITISPDAGYALFS
+393 
-407 VTLDG
+407 
-412 DEVTSEVK
+412 
-420 DSVYV
+420 
-425 LSDVTSN
+425 
-432 HAVRVYFEKFVYTV
+432 
-446 SISSGMNGTVSPS
+446 
-459 GDVPVAYG
+459 
-467 DDLTISIVPDE
+467 
-478 GYRIS
+478 
-483 KVTMDG
+483 
-489 EDVTSSVTGQELV
+489 
-502 LREVKSNHDV
+502 
-512 TVAFEKITYTVAV
+512 
-525 SSGGHGSVDP
+525 
-535 DGDVLVE
+535 
-542 CGDSLTV
+542 
-549 KIAPDT
+549 
-555 GYVLKSVILDGIDV
+555 
-569 TSSVSGL
+569 
-576 VFVLND
+576 
-582 VVSDHSVRVE
+582 RVE

-682 IVGHGTVNGNSDSFK
+682 IVGHGTVNDNSDSFK
-697 DEVLKESSYT
+697 DEVLKGNSYT

-731 EGVYFLNDIARDT
+731 GGVYVLNNIARDT

-755 TVTVDVGEHG
+755 TVTVNVGEHG

-825 KAEFDIEISAGKNGS
+825 K
-840 ASPSGVQSVDRG
+840 
-852 GSLTVSFVPDDK
+852 
-864 YAVCSVKVDGEE
+864 
-876 VEITGNAY
+876 
-884 TFSSVSADHILVV
+884 
-897 TFRQVEFDIG
+897 VEFDIG

-939 YTYDFVL
+939 YTYDSVL

-1041 TEDQTVS
+1041 TEDQAVS

-1101 SPTDLTGKSGVVTV
+1101 SPTDLTGKSGIVTV

-1216 LTAESGGNRLFS
+1216 LTAESGGTRLFS
-1228 GDLYGIADGSGQQTD
+1228 GDLYGIADGSGLQTD
-1243 VGSVPASGMEITF
+1243 VGSVPAGGMEITF

>member
-189 VVGDITA
+189 VVEDITA
-196 DMSIELWLMK
+196 DMNIELWLMK

-300 TVSPSGSVV
+300 TVSPSG
-309 VERGEDLELTIT
+309 
-321 PDDGYRIASVILD
+321 
-334 GTDVTSEVKDSV
+334 
-346 FILSNVVSGHSVS
+346 
-359 VVFERIVYTVEI
+359 
-371 SYGVGGSVSPSGDVP
+371 
-386 VAYGDDL
+386 
-393 SITISPDAGYALFS
+393 
-407 VTLDG
+407 
-412 DEVTSEVK
+412 
-420 DSVYV
+420 
-425 LSDVTSN
+425 
-432 HAVRVYFEKFVYTV
+432 
-446 SISSGMNGTVSPS
+446 
-459 GDVPVAYG
+459 DVPVAYG

-483 KVTMDG
+483 KVTLDG

-542 CGDSLTV
+542 YGDSLTV

-592 FEVITYTVTV
+592 FEAITYTVTV

-697 DEVLKESSYT
+697 DEVLKGSPYT

-731 EGVYFLNDIARDT
+731 GGVYVLNNIARDT

-825 KAEFDIEISAGKNGS
+825 KAEFDIEIFAGENGS

-852 GSLTVSFVPDDK
+852 GSLTVSFAPDDK
-864 YAVCSVKVDGEE
+864 YAVYSVKVDGEE

-939 YTYDFVL
+939 YTYDSVL

-971 VTFKRIVITVS
+971 VTFKRIVITIS

-1101 SPTDLTGKSGVVTV
+1101 SPTDLTGKSGIVTV

-1228 GDLYGIADGSGQQTD
+1228 EDLYGIADGSGLQTD
-1243 VGSVPASGMEITF
+1243 VGSVPAGGMEITF

>member
-346 FILSNVVSGHSVS
+346 FILSNVVSGHSV
-359 VVFERIVYTVEI
+359 
-371 SYGVGGSVSPSGDVP
+371 
-386 VAYGDDL
+386 
-393 SITISPDAGYALFS
+393 
-407 VTLDG
+407 
-412 DEVTSEVK
+412 
-420 DSVYV
+420 
-425 LSDVTSN
+425 
-432 HAVRVYFEKFVYTV
+432 
-446 SISSGMNGTVSPS
+446 
-459 GDVPVAYG
+459 
-467 DDLTISIVPDE
+467 
-478 GYRIS
+478 
-483 KVTMDG
+483 
-489 EDVTSSVTGQELV
+489 
-502 LREVKSNHDV
+502 
-512 TVAFEKITYTVAV
+512 
-525 SSGGHGSVDP
+525 
-535 DGDVLVE
+535 
-542 CGDSLTV
+542 
-549 KIAPDT
+549 
-555 GYVLKSVILDGIDV
+555 
-569 TSSVSGL
+569 
-576 VFVLND
+576 
-582 VVSDHSVRVE
+582 RVE

-682 IVGHGTVNGNSDSFK
+682 IVGHGTVNDNSDSFK
-697 DEVLKESSYT
+697 DEVLKGNSYT

-731 EGVYFLNDIARDT
+731 GGVYVLNNIARDT

-755 TVTVDVGEHG
+755 TVTVNVGEHG

-825 KAEFDIEISAGKNGS
+825 KVEFDIE
-840 ASPSGVQSVDRG
+840 
-852 GSLTVSFVPDDK
+852 
-864 YAVCSVKVDGEE
+864 
-876 VEITGNAY
+876 
-884 TFSSVSADHILVV
+884 
-897 TFRQVEFDIG
+897 

-939 YTYDFVL
+939 YTYDSVL

-1041 TEDQTVS
+1041 TEDQAVS

-1101 SPTDLTGKSGVVTV
+1101 SPTDLTGKSGIVTV

-1216 LTAESGGNRLFS
+1216 LTAESGGTRLFS
-1228 GDLYGIADGSGQQTD
+1228 EDLYGIADGSGLQTD
-1243 VGSVPASGMEITF
+1243 VGSVPAGGMEITF

>member
-143 WGTLTPGGTISVVPG
+143 WGTLTPGGTISAVPG
-158 TSVTFTLTLAD
+158 TSITFTLTLAD

-196 DMSIELWLMK
+196 DMNIELWLMK

-300 TVSPSGSVV
+300 TVSPSG
-309 VERGEDLELTIT
+309 
-321 PDDGYRIASVILD
+321 
-334 GTDVTSEVKDSV
+334 
-346 FILSNVVSGHSVS
+346 
-359 VVFERIVYTVEI
+359 
-371 SYGVGGSVSPSGDVP
+371 
-386 VAYGDDL
+386 
-393 SITISPDAGYALFS
+393 
-407 VTLDG
+407 
-412 DEVTSEVK
+412 
-420 DSVYV
+420 
-425 LSDVTSN
+425 
-432 HAVRVYFEKFVYTV
+432 
-446 SISSGMNGTVSPS
+446 
-459 GDVPVAYG
+459 DVPVAYG

-502 LREVKSNHDV
+502 LREVKSNHDI

-542 CGDSLTV
+542 YGDSLTV

-731 EGVYFLNDIARDT
+731 EGVYVLKDIARDT

-755 TVTVDVGEHG
+755 TVTVNVGEHG
-765 SCDQQTQAVE
+765 SCDQQTQVVE

-825 KAEFDIEISAGKNGS
+825 K
-840 ASPSGVQSVDRG
+840 
-852 GSLTVSFVPDDK
+852 
-864 YAVCSVKVDGEE
+864 
-876 VEITGNAY
+876 
-884 TFSSVSADHILVV
+884 
-897 TFRQVEFDIG
+897 VEFDIG

-1041 TEDQTVS
+1041 TEDQAVS

-1228 GDLYGIADGSGQQTD
+1228 GNLYGIADGSGLQTD
-1243 VGSVPASGMEITF
+1243 VGSVPAGGMEITF

>member
-32 WDDSPDGTR
+32 WDDSPDGTS

-346 FILSNVVSGHSVS
+346 FILSNVVSGHSV
-359 VVFERIVYTVEI
+359 
-371 SYGVGGSVSPSGDVP
+371 
-386 VAYGDDL
+386 
-393 SITISPDAGYALFS
+393 
-407 VTLDG
+407 
-412 DEVTSEVK
+412 
-420 DSVYV
+420 
-425 LSDVTSN
+425 
-432 HAVRVYFEKFVYTV
+432 
-446 SISSGMNGTVSPS
+446 
-459 GDVPVAYG
+459 
-467 DDLTISIVPDE
+467 
-478 GYRIS
+478 
-483 KVTMDG
+483 
-489 EDVTSSVTGQELV
+489 
-502 LREVKSNHDV
+502 
-512 TVAFEKITYTVAV
+512 
-525 SSGGHGSVDP
+525 
-535 DGDVLVE
+535 
-542 CGDSLTV
+542 
-549 KIAPDT
+549 
-555 GYVLKSVILDGIDV
+555 
-569 TSSVSGL
+569 
-576 VFVLND
+576 
-582 VVSDHSVRVE
+582 RVE

-682 IVGHGTVNGNSDSFK
+682 IVGHGTVNDNSDSFK
-697 DEVLKESSYT
+697 DEVLKGNSYT

-731 EGVYFLNDIARDT
+731 GGVYVLNNIARDT

-755 TVTVDVGEHG
+755 TVTVNVGEHG

-825 KAEFDIEISAGKNGS
+825 KVEFDIE
-840 ASPSGVQSVDRG
+840 
-852 GSLTVSFVPDDK
+852 
-864 YAVCSVKVDGEE
+864 
-876 VEITGNAY
+876 
-884 TFSSVSADHILVV
+884 
-897 TFRQVEFDIG
+897 

-1101 SPTDLTGKSGVVTV
+1101 SPTDLTGKSGIVTV

-1216 LTAESGGNRLFS
+1216 LTAESGGTRLFS
-1228 GDLYGIADGSGQQTD
+1228 GDLYGIADGSGLQTD
-1243 VGSVPASGMEITF
+1243 VGSVPAGGMEITF

>member
-206 TDVDPGMYVIHAEHN
+206 TDMDSEMYVIHAEHN

-359 VVFERIVYTVEI
+359 VSFERIVYAVEI
-371 SYGVGGSVSPSGDVP
+371 SCSVGGS
-386 VAYGDDL
+386 
-393 SITISPDAGYALFS
+393 
-407 VTLDG
+407 
-412 DEVTSEVK
+412 
-420 DSVYV
+420 
-425 LSDVTSN
+425 
-432 HAVRVYFEKFVYTV
+432 
-446 SISSGMNGTVSPS
+446 VSPS

-512 TVAFEKITYTVAV
+512 TVAFEKITYTVVV

-542 CGDSLTV
+542 YGDSLTV

-576 VFVLND
+576 LFVLND

-682 IVGHGTVNGNSDSFK
+682 IVGYGTVNGNSDSFK

-731 EGVYFLNDIARDT
+731 EGVYVLKDIARDT

-755 TVTVDVGEHG
+755 TVTVNVGEHG

-796 VDGVPVEIVDGT
+796 VDGVPVEIVDGM

-825 KAEFDIEISAGKNGS
+825 KAEFDIEIFAGENGS

-852 GSLTVSFVPDDK
+852 GSLTVSFAPDDK
-864 YAVCSVKVDGEE
+864 YAVYSVKVDGEE

-1216 LTAESGGNRLFS
+1216 LTAESGGTRLFS
-1228 GDLYGIADGSGQQTD
+1228 GDLYGIADGSGLQTD
-1243 VGSVPASGMEITF
+1243 VGSVPAGGMEITF

>member
-346 FILSNVVSGHSVS
+346 FILSNVVSGHSV
-359 VVFERIVYTVEI
+359 
-371 SYGVGGSVSPSGDVP
+371 
-386 VAYGDDL
+386 
-393 SITISPDAGYALFS
+393 
-407 VTLDG
+407 
-412 DEVTSEVK
+412 
-420 DSVYV
+420 
-425 LSDVTSN
+425 
-432 HAVRVYFEKFVYTV
+432 
-446 SISSGMNGTVSPS
+446 
-459 GDVPVAYG
+459 
-467 DDLTISIVPDE
+467 
-478 GYRIS
+478 
-483 KVTMDG
+483 
-489 EDVTSSVTGQELV
+489 
-502 LREVKSNHDV
+502 
-512 TVAFEKITYTVAV
+512 
-525 SSGGHGSVDP
+525 
-535 DGDVLVE
+535 
-542 CGDSLTV
+542 
-549 KIAPDT
+549 
-555 GYVLKSVILDGIDV
+555 
-569 TSSVSGL
+569 
-576 VFVLND
+576 
-582 VVSDHSVRVE
+582 RVE

-682 IVGHGTVNGNSDSFK
+682 IVGHGTVNDNSDSFK
-697 DEVLKESSYT
+697 DEVLKGNSYT

-731 EGVYFLNDIARDT
+731 GGVYVLNNIARDT

-755 TVTVDVGEHG
+755 TVTVNVGEHG

-825 KAEFDIEISAGKNGS
+825 K
-840 ASPSGVQSVDRG
+840 
-852 GSLTVSFVPDDK
+852 
-864 YAVCSVKVDGEE
+864 
-876 VEITGNAY
+876 
-884 TFSSVSADHILVV
+884 
-897 TFRQVEFDIG
+897 VEFDIG

-939 YTYDFVL
+939 YTYDSVL

-982 IDPTEGGSVEAS
+982 IDPIEGGSVEAS

-1041 TEDQTVS
+1041 TEDQAVS

-1101 SPTDLTGKSGVVTV
+1101 SPTDLTGKSGIVTV

-1216 LTAESGGNRLFS
+1216 LTAESGGTRLFS
-1228 GDLYGIADGSGQQTD
+1228 GDLYGIADGSGLQTD
-1243 VGSVPASGMEITF
+1243 VGSVPAGGMEITF

>member
-32 WDDSPDGTR
+32 WDDSPDGTS

-196 DMSIELWLMK
+196 DMNIELWLMK
-206 TDVDPGMYVIHAEHN
+206 TDVDQGMYVIHAEHN

-231 EVAAGGSVTLTV
+231 EVVAGGSVTLTV

-300 TVSPSGSVV
+300 TVSPSG
-309 VERGEDLELTIT
+309 
-321 PDDGYRIASVILD
+321 
-334 GTDVTSEVKDSV
+334 
-346 FILSNVVSGHSVS
+346 
-359 VVFERIVYTVEI
+359 
-371 SYGVGGSVSPSGDVP
+371 
-386 VAYGDDL
+386 
-393 SITISPDAGYALFS
+393 
-407 VTLDG
+407 
-412 DEVTSEVK
+412 
-420 DSVYV
+420 
-425 LSDVTSN
+425 
-432 HAVRVYFEKFVYTV
+432 
-446 SISSGMNGTVSPS
+446 
-459 GDVPVAYG
+459 DVPVAYG

-483 KVTMDG
+483 KVTLDG

-542 CGDSLTV
+542 YGDSLTV

-592 FEVITYTVTV
+592 FEAITYTVTV
-602 TAGENGSADP
+602 TAGENGSANP

-682 IVGHGTVNGNSDSFK
+682 IVGHGTVNGNSDFK

-731 EGVYFLNDIARDT
+731 EGVYVLKDIARDT

-755 TVTVDVGEHG
+755 TVTVNVGEHG
-765 SCDQQTQAVE
+765 SCDQQTQVVE

-825 KAEFDIEISAGKNGS
+825 KVEFDIE
-840 ASPSGVQSVDRG
+840 
-852 GSLTVSFVPDDK
+852 
-864 YAVCSVKVDGEE
+864 
-876 VEITGNAY
+876 
-884 TFSSVSADHILVV
+884 
-897 TFRQVEFDIG
+897 

-1216 LTAESGGNRLFS
+1216 LTAESGGTRLFS
-1228 GDLYGIADGSGQQTD
+1228 EDLYGIADGSGLQTD
-1243 VGSVPASGMEITF
+1243 VGSVPAGGMEITF

>member
-288 TETVTVSVGDNG
+288 TETVTVS
-300 TVSPSGSVV
+300 
-309 VERGEDLELTIT
+309 
-321 PDDGYRIASVILD
+321 
-334 GTDVTSEVKDSV
+334 
-346 FILSNVVSGHSVS
+346 
-359 VVFERIVYTVEI
+359 
-371 SYGVGGSVSPSGDVP
+371 
-386 VAYGDDL
+386 
-393 SITISPDAGYALFS
+393 
-407 VTLDG
+407 
-412 DEVTSEVK
+412 
-420 DSVYV
+420 
-425 LSDVTSN
+425 
-432 HAVRVYFEKFVYTV
+432 
-446 SISSGMNGTVSPS
+446 
-459 GDVPVAYG
+459 
-467 DDLTISIVPDE
+467 
-478 GYRIS
+478 
-483 KVTMDG
+483 
-489 EDVTSSVTGQELV
+489 
-502 LREVKSNHDV
+502 
-512 TVAFEKITYTVAV
+512 
-525 SSGGHGSVDP
+525 
-535 DGDVLVE
+535 
-542 CGDSLTV
+542 
-549 KIAPDT
+549 
-555 GYVLKSVILDGIDV
+555 
-569 TSSVSGL
+569 
-576 VFVLND
+576 
-582 VVSDHSVRVE
+582 
-592 FEVITYTVTV
+592 
-602 TAGENGSADP
+602 
-612 TTSVVEYGK
+612 
-621 SLKIVFIPEPGY
+621 
-633 RTSYLTINGG
+633 
-643 DRIVPD
+643 
-649 DRTNY
+649 
-654 VIDDIIEDKA
+654 
-664 VEVFFERDDSAYA
+664 
-677 SVSVA
+677 
-682 IVGHGTVNGNSDSFK
+682 
-697 DEVLKESSYT
+697 
-707 ITSVP
+707 
-712 SEGYRLSKVLVDN
+712 
-725 VEVPTS
+725 
-731 EGVYFLNDIARDT
+731 
-744 AVEVVFEILMF
+744 
-755 TVTVDVGEHG
+755 VGEHG

-1216 LTAESGGNRLFS
+1216 LTAESGGTRLFS
-1228 GDLYGIADGSGQQTD
+1228 GDLYGIADGSSLQTD
-1243 VGSVPASGMEITF
+1243 VGSVPAGGMEITF

>member
-32 WDDSPDGTR
+32 WDDSPDGTS

-346 FILSNVVSGHSVS
+346 FILSNVVSGHSV
-359 VVFERIVYTVEI
+359 
-371 SYGVGGSVSPSGDVP
+371 
-386 VAYGDDL
+386 
-393 SITISPDAGYALFS
+393 
-407 VTLDG
+407 
-412 DEVTSEVK
+412 
-420 DSVYV
+420 
-425 LSDVTSN
+425 
-432 HAVRVYFEKFVYTV
+432 
-446 SISSGMNGTVSPS
+446 
-459 GDVPVAYG
+459 
-467 DDLTISIVPDE
+467 
-478 GYRIS
+478 
-483 KVTMDG
+483 
-489 EDVTSSVTGQELV
+489 
-502 LREVKSNHDV
+502 
-512 TVAFEKITYTVAV
+512 
-525 SSGGHGSVDP
+525 
-535 DGDVLVE
+535 
-542 CGDSLTV
+542 
-549 KIAPDT
+549 
-555 GYVLKSVILDGIDV
+555 
-569 TSSVSGL
+569 
-576 VFVLND
+576 
-582 VVSDHSVRVE
+582 RVE

-682 IVGHGTVNGNSDSFK
+682 IVGHGTVNDNSDSFK
-697 DEVLKESSYT
+697 DEVLKGNSYT

-731 EGVYFLNDIARDT
+731 GGVYVLNNIARDT

-755 TVTVDVGEHG
+755 TVTVNVGEHG

-825 KAEFDIEISAGKNGS
+825 KVEFDIE
-840 ASPSGVQSVDRG
+840 
-852 GSLTVSFVPDDK
+852 
-864 YAVCSVKVDGEE
+864 
-876 VEITGNAY
+876 
-884 TFSSVSADHILVV
+884 
-897 TFRQVEFDIG
+897 

-1041 TEDQTVS
+1041 TEDQAVS

-1101 SPTDLTGKSGVVTV
+1101 SPTDLTGKSGIVTV

-1228 GDLYGIADGSGQQTD
+1228 EDLYGIADGSGLQTD
-1243 VGSVPASGMEITF
+1243 VGSVPAGGMEITF

>member
-300 TVSPSGSVV
+300 TVSPSG
-309 VERGEDLELTIT
+309 
-321 PDDGYRIASVILD
+321 
-334 GTDVTSEVKDSV
+334 
-346 FILSNVVSGHSVS
+346 
-359 VVFERIVYTVEI
+359 
-371 SYGVGGSVSPSGDVP
+371 
-386 VAYGDDL
+386 
-393 SITISPDAGYALFS
+393 
-407 VTLDG
+407 
-412 DEVTSEVK
+412 
-420 DSVYV
+420 
-425 LSDVTSN
+425 
-432 HAVRVYFEKFVYTV
+432 
-446 SISSGMNGTVSPS
+446 
-459 GDVPVAYG
+459 DVPVAYG

-542 CGDSLTV
+542 YGDSLTV

-697 DEVLKESSYT
+697 DEVLKGNSYT

-731 EGVYFLNDIARDT
+731 GGVYVLNNIARDT

-825 KAEFDIEISAGKNGS
+825 KVEFDIE
-840 ASPSGVQSVDRG
+840 
-852 GSLTVSFVPDDK
+852 
-864 YAVCSVKVDGEE
+864 
-876 VEITGNAY
+876 
-884 TFSSVSADHILVV
+884 
-897 TFRQVEFDIG
+897 

-1101 SPTDLTGKSGVVTV
+1101 SPTDLTGKSGIVTV

-1144 AYVTEYNGAAV
+1144 AYVTEYNGVAV

-1216 LTAESGGNRLFS
+1216 LTAESGGTRLFS
-1228 GDLYGIADGSGQQTD
+1228 GDLYGIADGSGLQTD
-1243 VGSVPASGMEITF
+1243 VGSVPAGGMEITF

>member
-300 TVSPSGSVV
+300 TVSPSG
-309 VERGEDLELTIT
+309 
-321 PDDGYRIASVILD
+321 
-334 GTDVTSEVKDSV
+334 
-346 FILSNVVSGHSVS
+346 
-359 VVFERIVYTVEI
+359 
-371 SYGVGGSVSPSGDVP
+371 
-386 VAYGDDL
+386 
-393 SITISPDAGYALFS
+393 
-407 VTLDG
+407 
-412 DEVTSEVK
+412 
-420 DSVYV
+420 
-425 LSDVTSN
+425 
-432 HAVRVYFEKFVYTV
+432 
-446 SISSGMNGTVSPS
+446 
-459 GDVPVAYG
+459 DVPVAYG

-502 LREVKSNHDV
+502 LREVKSNHDI

-542 CGDSLTV
+542 YGDSLTV

-731 EGVYFLNDIARDT
+731 EGVYVLKDIARDT

-755 TVTVDVGEHG
+755 TVTVNVGEHG

-825 KAEFDIEISAGKNGS
+825 KAEFDIEI
-840 ASPSGVQSVDRG
+840 
-852 GSLTVSFVPDDK
+852 F
-864 YAVCSVKVDGEE
+864 
-876 VEITGNAY
+876 
-884 TFSSVSADHILVV
+884 
-897 TFRQVEFDIG
+897 
-907 ISAGEN
+907 AGEN

-1026 VTAQLTDSKYVFSAL
+1026 VTAQLTDSKYVFSVL

-1048 AVFEKYTVVDRIEVE
+1048 AVFEKYIVVDRIEVE

-1081 LTVTAYYTDGSSRVV
+1081 LTVTAHYTDGSSRVV

-1101 SPTDLTGKSGVVTV
+1101 SPTDLTGKSGIVTV

-1216 LTAESGGNRLFS
+1216 LTAESGGNRLFFE
-1228 GDLYGIADGSGQQTD
+1228 DLYGIADGSGLQTD
-1243 VGSVPASGMEITF
+1243 VGSVPAGGMEITF

>member
-158 TSVTFTLTLAD
+158 TSITFTLTLAD

-189 VVGDITA
+189 VVGDVTA
-196 DMSIELWLMK
+196 DMNIELWLMK

-300 TVSPSGSVV
+300 TVSPSG
-309 VERGEDLELTIT
+309 
-321 PDDGYRIASVILD
+321 
-334 GTDVTSEVKDSV
+334 
-346 FILSNVVSGHSVS
+346 
-359 VVFERIVYTVEI
+359 
-371 SYGVGGSVSPSGDVP
+371 
-386 VAYGDDL
+386 
-393 SITISPDAGYALFS
+393 
-407 VTLDG
+407 
-412 DEVTSEVK
+412 
-420 DSVYV
+420 
-425 LSDVTSN
+425 
-432 HAVRVYFEKFVYTV
+432 
-446 SISSGMNGTVSPS
+446 
-459 GDVPVAYG
+459 DVPVAYG

-502 LREVKSNHDV
+502 LREVKSNHDI

-542 CGDSLTV
+542 YGDSLTV

-731 EGVYFLNDIARDT
+731 EGVYVLKDIARDT

-755 TVTVDVGEHG
+755 TVTVNVGEHG
-765 SCDQQTQAVE
+765 SCDQQTQVVE

-825 KAEFDIEISAGKNGS
+825 KVEFDIE
-840 ASPSGVQSVDRG
+840 
-852 GSLTVSFVPDDK
+852 
-864 YAVCSVKVDGEE
+864 
-876 VEITGNAY
+876 
-884 TFSSVSADHILVV
+884 
-897 TFRQVEFDIG
+897 

-960 FSNVLADHEIS
+960 FGNVLADHEIS

-1063 GPSKTVYAS
+1063 GPSKTVYAL

-1081 LTVTAYYTDGSSRVV
+1081 LTVTAYYTDSSSRVV

-1101 SPTDLTGKSGVVTV
+1101 SPTDLTGKSGIVTV

-1125 TDKTVEASFSVKK
+1125 TDKTVEASFFVKK

-1144 AYVTEYNGAAV
+1144 AYVIEYNGAAV

-1216 LTAESGGNRLFS
+1216 LTAESGGTRLFS
-1228 GDLYGIADGSGQQTD
+1228 GDLYGIADGSSLQTD
-1243 VGSVPASGMEITF
+1243 VGSVPAGGMEITF

>member
-346 FILSNVVSGHSVS
+346 FILSNVVSGHSV
-359 VVFERIVYTVEI
+359 
-371 SYGVGGSVSPSGDVP
+371 
-386 VAYGDDL
+386 
-393 SITISPDAGYALFS
+393 
-407 VTLDG
+407 
-412 DEVTSEVK
+412 
-420 DSVYV
+420 
-425 LSDVTSN
+425 
-432 HAVRVYFEKFVYTV
+432 
-446 SISSGMNGTVSPS
+446 
-459 GDVPVAYG
+459 
-467 DDLTISIVPDE
+467 
-478 GYRIS
+478 
-483 KVTMDG
+483 
-489 EDVTSSVTGQELV
+489 
-502 LREVKSNHDV
+502 
-512 TVAFEKITYTVAV
+512 
-525 SSGGHGSVDP
+525 
-535 DGDVLVE
+535 
-542 CGDSLTV
+542 
-549 KIAPDT
+549 
-555 GYVLKSVILDGIDV
+555 
-569 TSSVSGL
+569 
-576 VFVLND
+576 
-582 VVSDHSVRVE
+582 RVE

-682 IVGHGTVNGNSDSFK
+682 IVGHGTVNDNSDSFK
-697 DEVLKESSYT
+697 DEVLKGNSYT

-731 EGVYFLNDIARDT
+731 GGVYVLNNIARDT

-755 TVTVDVGEHG
+755 TVTVNVGEHG

-825 KAEFDIEISAGKNGS
+825 KVEFDIE
-840 ASPSGVQSVDRG
+840 
-852 GSLTVSFVPDDK
+852 
-864 YAVCSVKVDGEE
+864 
-876 VEITGNAY
+876 
-884 TFSSVSADHILVV
+884 
-897 TFRQVEFDIG
+897 

-939 YTYDFVL
+939 YTYDSVL

-1041 TEDQTVS
+1041 TEDQAVS

-1228 GDLYGIADGSGQQTD
+1228 GDLYGIADGSGLQTD
-1243 VGSVPASGMEITF
+1243 VGSVPAGGMEITF

>member
-346 FILSNVVSGHSVS
+346 FILSNVVSGHSV
-359 VVFERIVYTVEI
+359 
-371 SYGVGGSVSPSGDVP
+371 
-386 VAYGDDL
+386 
-393 SITISPDAGYALFS
+393 
-407 VTLDG
+407 
-412 DEVTSEVK
+412 
-420 DSVYV
+420 
-425 LSDVTSN
+425 
-432 HAVRVYFEKFVYTV
+432 
-446 SISSGMNGTVSPS
+446 
-459 GDVPVAYG
+459 
-467 DDLTISIVPDE
+467 
-478 GYRIS
+478 
-483 KVTMDG
+483 
-489 EDVTSSVTGQELV
+489 
-502 LREVKSNHDV
+502 
-512 TVAFEKITYTVAV
+512 
-525 SSGGHGSVDP
+525 
-535 DGDVLVE
+535 
-542 CGDSLTV
+542 
-549 KIAPDT
+549 
-555 GYVLKSVILDGIDV
+555 
-569 TSSVSGL
+569 
-576 VFVLND
+576 
-582 VVSDHSVRVE
+582 RVE

-682 IVGHGTVNGNSDSFK
+682 IVGHGTVNDNSDSFK
-697 DEVLKESSYT
+697 DEVLKGNSYT

-731 EGVYFLNDIARDT
+731 GGVYVLNNIARDT

-755 TVTVDVGEHG
+755 TVTVNVGEHG

-825 KAEFDIEISAGKNGS
+825 KVEFDIE
-840 ASPSGVQSVDRG
+840 
-852 GSLTVSFVPDDK
+852 
-864 YAVCSVKVDGEE
+864 
-876 VEITGNAY
+876 
-884 TFSSVSADHILVV
+884 
-897 TFRQVEFDIG
+897 

-1041 TEDQTVS
+1041 TEDQAVS

-1228 GDLYGIADGSGQQTD
+1228 GDLYGIADGSGLQTD
-1243 VGSVPASGMEITF
+1243 VGSVPAGGMEITF

>member
-359 VVFERIVYTVEI
+359 VSFERIVYAVEI
-371 SYGVGGSVSPSGDVP
+371 SCGVGGS
-386 VAYGDDL
+386 
-393 SITISPDAGYALFS
+393 
-407 VTLDG
+407 
-412 DEVTSEVK
+412 
-420 DSVYV
+420 
-425 LSDVTSN
+425 
-432 HAVRVYFEKFVYTV
+432 
-446 SISSGMNGTVSPS
+446 VSPS

-525 SSGGHGSVDP
+525 SSGGYGSVDP

-542 CGDSLTV
+542 YGDSLTV

-682 IVGHGTVNGNSDSFK
+682 IVGHGTVNDNSDSFK
-697 DEVLKESSYT
+697 DEVLKGNSYT

-731 EGVYFLNDIARDT
+731 GGVYVLNNIARDT

-755 TVTVDVGEHG
+755 TVTVNVGEHG

-825 KAEFDIEISAGKNGS
+825 KVEFDIE
-840 ASPSGVQSVDRG
+840 
-852 GSLTVSFVPDDK
+852 
-864 YAVCSVKVDGEE
+864 
-876 VEITGNAY
+876 
-884 TFSSVSADHILVV
+884 
-897 TFRQVEFDIG
+897 

-971 VTFKRIVITVS
+971 VTFKRIIITVS

-1041 TEDQTVS
+1041 TEDQAVS

-1101 SPTDLTGKSGVVTV
+1101 SPTDLTGKSGIVTV

-1228 GDLYGIADGSGQQTD
+1228 EDLYGIADGSGLQTD

>member
-346 FILSNVVSGHSVS
+346 FILSNVVSGHSV
-359 VVFERIVYTVEI
+359 
-371 SYGVGGSVSPSGDVP
+371 
-386 VAYGDDL
+386 
-393 SITISPDAGYALFS
+393 
-407 VTLDG
+407 
-412 DEVTSEVK
+412 
-420 DSVYV
+420 
-425 LSDVTSN
+425 
-432 HAVRVYFEKFVYTV
+432 
-446 SISSGMNGTVSPS
+446 
-459 GDVPVAYG
+459 
-467 DDLTISIVPDE
+467 
-478 GYRIS
+478 
-483 KVTMDG
+483 
-489 EDVTSSVTGQELV
+489 
-502 LREVKSNHDV
+502 
-512 TVAFEKITYTVAV
+512 
-525 SSGGHGSVDP
+525 
-535 DGDVLVE
+535 
-542 CGDSLTV
+542 
-549 KIAPDT
+549 
-555 GYVLKSVILDGIDV
+555 
-569 TSSVSGL
+569 
-576 VFVLND
+576 
-582 VVSDHSVRVE
+582 RVE

-682 IVGHGTVNGNSDSFK
+682 IVGHGTVNDNSDSFK
-697 DEVLKESSYT
+697 DEVLKGNSYT

-731 EGVYFLNDIARDT
+731 GGVYVLNNIARDT

-755 TVTVDVGEHG
+755 TVTVNVGEHG

-825 KAEFDIEISAGKNGS
+825 KVEFDIE
-840 ASPSGVQSVDRG
+840 
-852 GSLTVSFVPDDK
+852 
-864 YAVCSVKVDGEE
+864 
-876 VEITGNAY
+876 
-884 TFSSVSADHILVV
+884 
-897 TFRQVEFDIG
+897 

-939 YTYDFVL
+939 YTYDSVL

-1041 TEDQTVS
+1041 TEDQAVS

-1228 GDLYGIADGSGQQTD
+1228 EDLYGIADGSGLQTD
-1243 VGSVPASGMEITF
+1243 VGSVPAGGMEITF
-1256 TLRMSSSA
+1256 TLRMSSFA

>member
-189 VVGDITA
+189 VVGDVTA
-196 DMSIELWLMK
+196 DMNIELWLMK

-300 TVSPSGSVV
+300 TVSPSG
-309 VERGEDLELTIT
+309 
-321 PDDGYRIASVILD
+321 
-334 GTDVTSEVKDSV
+334 
-346 FILSNVVSGHSVS
+346 
-359 VVFERIVYTVEI
+359 
-371 SYGVGGSVSPSGDVP
+371 DVP
-386 VAYGDDL
+386 L
-393 SITISPDAGYALFS
+393 
-407 VTLDG
+407 
-412 DEVTSEVK
+412 
-420 DSVYV
+420 
-425 LSDVTSN
+425 
-432 HAVRVYFEKFVYTV
+432 
-446 SISSGMNGTVSPS
+446 
-459 GDVPVAYG
+459 AYG

-502 LREVKSNHDV
+502 LREVKSNHDI

-542 CGDSLTV
+542 YGDSLTV

-682 IVGHGTVNGNSDSFK
+682 IVGHGTVNDNSDSFK
-697 DEVLKESSYT
+697 DEVLKGNSYT

-731 EGVYFLNDIARDT
+731 GGVYVLNNIARDT

-755 TVTVDVGEHG
+755 TVTVNVGEHG

-825 KAEFDIEISAGKNGS
+825 KVEFDIE
-840 ASPSGVQSVDRG
+840 V
-852 GSLTVSFVPDDK
+852 
-864 YAVCSVKVDGEE
+864 
-876 VEITGNAY
+876 
-884 TFSSVSADHILVV
+884 
-897 TFRQVEFDIG
+897 
-907 ISAGEN
+907 SAGEN

-939 YTYDFVL
+939 YTYDSVL

-1228 GDLYGIADGSGQQTD
+1228 GDLYGIADGSGLQTD
-1243 VGSVPASGMEITF
+1243 VGSVPAGGMEITF

>member
-1 MMRARL
+1 M
-7 TSEQVAAIAVSIV
+7 
-20 CIVTVAAVLTLT
+20 
-32 WDDSPDGTR
+32 
-41 SLSVETSGHGT
+41 
-52 VSYEDSY
+52 
-59 PFGTVADVWITPDDG
+59 
-74 YVIYGITVDGEPVG
+74 
-88 LTNNLNVFMD
+88 
-98 RDRDIFI
+98 
-105 DFREASSD
+105 
-113 DVEVEVDV
+113 
-121 SITEVMGIIVTGGIG
+121 
-136 DVSKTYE
+136 
-143 WGTLTPGGTISVVPG
+143 
-158 TSVTFTLTLAD
+158 
-169 GYRFVDMRINGNEVP
+169 
-184 PSETF
+184 
-189 VVGDITA
+189 
-196 DMSIELWLMK
+196 
-206 TDVDPGMYVIHAEHN
+206 
-221 GHGSVTPSDC
+221 
-231 EVAAGGSVTLTV
+231 
-243 SPNDG
+243 
-248 YMVSSVLVNYSEV
+248 
-261 ELSDGKLVLS
+261 
-271 DIDGN
+271 
-276 KVVSVTF
+276 
-283 EEIEY
+283 
-288 TETVTVSVGDNG
+288 
-300 TVSPSGSVV
+300 
-309 VERGEDLELTIT
+309 
-321 PDDGYRIASVILD
+321 
-334 GTDVTSEVKDSV
+334 
-346 FILSNVVSGHSVS
+346 
-359 VVFERIVYTVEI
+359 
-371 SYGVGGSVSPSGDVP
+371 
-386 VAYGDDL
+386 
-393 SITISPDAGYALFS
+393 
-407 VTLDG
+407 
-412 DEVTSEVK
+412 
-420 DSVYV
+420 
-425 LSDVTSN
+425 
-432 HAVRVYFEKFVYTV
+432 
-446 SISSGMNGTVSPS
+446 
-459 GDVPVAYG
+459 
-467 DDLTISIVPDE
+467 
-478 GYRIS
+478 
-483 KVTMDG
+483 
-489 EDVTSSVTGQELV
+489 
-502 LREVKSNHDV
+502 KSNHDV

-542 CGDSLTV
+542 YGDSLTV

-654 VIDDIIEDKA
+654 VIDDIIEDKV

-682 IVGHGTVNGNSDSFK
+682 NVGHGTVNGNSDSFK
-697 DEVLKESSYT
+697 DEVLKGSPYT

-731 EGVYFLNDIARDT
+731 EGVYVLKNIARDT

-755 TVTVDVGEHG
+755 TVTVNVGEHG

-825 KAEFDIEISAGKNGS
+825 KVEFDIE
-840 ASPSGVQSVDRG
+840 
-852 GSLTVSFVPDDK
+852 
-864 YAVCSVKVDGEE
+864 
-876 VEITGNAY
+876 
-884 TFSSVSADHILVV
+884 
-897 TFRQVEFDIG
+897 

-939 YTYDFVL
+939 YTYDSVL

-1041 TEDQTVS
+1041 TEDQAVS

-1101 SPTDLTGKSGVVTV
+1101 SPTDLTGKSGIVTV

-1169 EPGGDAITFK
+1169 EPGGGAITFK

-1228 GDLYGIADGSGQQTD
+1228 EDLYGIADGSGLQTD
-1243 VGSVPASGMEITF
+1243 VGSVPAGGMEITF